1 MLRPSEASG
10 SGIVAR
16 QAEAQQRTRAVQA
29 MHGVCTASP
38 RWAEH
43 AGFGV
48 RGEDLPAF
56 SAQSSPGDL
65 VIFSG
70 SMYQ

>member
-1 MLRPSEASG
+1 MESHT
-10 SGIVAR
+10 
-16 QAEAQQRTRAVQA
+16 AEAQQRMRALQA

-38 RWAEH
+38 RWAKH
-43 AGFGV
+43 SGFGGV
-48 RGEDLPAF
+48 FGEQLPAYL
-56 SAQSSPGDL
+56 ARSSPGDL